1 MERSF
6 KFSEF
11 INFLQYDLEIS
22 SSEIAM
28 ALRTHQQ
35 WHDPLPML
43 LWQYGLIS
51 IEQLTKIF
59 DWLEMQT
66 HKDFKL

>member
-11 INFLQYDLEIS
+11 ISFLQDDLEIS
-22 SSEIAM
+22 HSAIAM

-51 IEQLTKIF
+51 IEQLTRIF
-59 DWLEMQT
+59 DWLEMQP

>member
-11 INFLQYDLEIS
+11 INFLEIDLEIS
-22 SSEIAM
+22 SSAIAM

-35 WHDPLPML
+35 WNDPLPML

-51 IEQLTKIF
+51 IEQLTRIF
-59 DWLEMQT
+59 DWLEMQPP
-66 HKDFKL
+66 KDWKL

>member
-11 INFLQYDLEIS
+11 INFLQDDLQIS
-22 SSEIAM
+22 SSAIAM

-59 DWLEMQT
+59 DWLEMQPP
-66 HKDFKL
+66 KDWKL

>member
-11 INFLQYDLEIS
+11 INFLQDDLQIS
-22 SSEIAM
+22 SSAIAM

-51 IEQLTKIF
+51 IEQLTRIF
-59 DWLEMQT
+59 DWLEMQPP
-66 HKDFKL
+66 KDWKL